1 MSMADLD
8 ITALDSWM
16 LREPVSHRGYC
27 VVRLRTKSGLA
38 GFGECG
44 EVSGAEIETARR
56 LVTGRPATSYEA
68 VRIQLGRASRVQAGI
83 NMAMLDLVGRY
94 TKAPVYQVLGGP
106 TRHRVRAL
114 ASLDGASDEDLVAS
128 LKMRHAAGFR
138 AFTVPLPPV
147 MARNQ
152 GQAFADAVSRRLDKL
167 RATADDADFVLDG
180 AASLTPGD
188 AGRVAAAIEHLHL
201 LWFDEPCRLSNL
213 SAVRKI
219 TDESATPL
227 GFGRRIERP
236 GQVQDALREEVVDI
250 LRPDLASHGISQ
262 IRRLAALAETYYV
275 AVAPHHEGGPI
286 GTVAALH
293 LAASLPNFFIQHIP
307 LPSAEAD
314 RRMRAELT
322 GGSVETIK
330 DGFATLP
337 TAPGLGIAVHEEALD
352 KYKERA

>member
-1 MSMADLD
+1 MVELD
-8 ITALDSWM
+8 ITALDTWM
-16 LREPVSHRGYC
+16 LREPVSRRGYC
-27 VVRLRTKSGLA
+27 VLRLRTKSGLA

-44 EVSGAEIETARR
+44 EVSVAEIETARR
-56 LVTGRPATSYEA
+56 VVTGRPATSYEA
-68 VRIQLGRASRVQAGI
+68 VRVQLAAAPRAQAGI
-83 NMAMLDLVGRY
+83 NMAMLDLVGKF
-94 TKAPVYQVLGGP
+94 TKAPVYHVLGGP

-114 ASLDGASDEDLVAS
+114 ASLDGAPDEDLVAG
-128 LKMRHAAGFR
+128 LKAHHAAGFR
-138 AFTVPLPPV
+138 AFSVPLPPV

-152 GQAFADAVSRRLDKL
+152 GQAFAEAVSRRLDKL
-167 RATADDADFVLDG
+167 RAAAGDADFVLDG

-188 AGRVAAAIEHLHL
+188 AGRVAAAIERLHL

-219 TDESATPL
+219 ADESATPL
-227 GFGRRIERP
+227 GFGRHIEQP
-236 GQVQDALREEVVDI
+236 GEVQDALREEVVDI
-250 LRPDLASHGISQ
+250 LRPDLARHGISQ
-262 IRRLAALAETYYV
+262 IRRMAALAETYYV

-307 LPSAEAD
+307 IPGVEAD

-322 GGSVETIK
+322 GGPAETVK

-337 TAPGLGIAVHEEALD
+337 TAPGLGIAVDEKALD